1 MSAQT
6 ETRSRVQPG
15 SRLTAATC
23 GRRLT
28 AVGLAALLFAL
39 APAAVQAQ
47 IFRGCAA
54 EADAEIQRLPLGD
67 DAVTAIR
74 YERKLNPTDQGPEVL
89 GVRAWVR
96 LKSCTGWLVI
106 DMTRSCFVRQSYT
119 RGDCSVEGV
128 TRY

>member
-1 MSAQT
+1 MPAQA
-6 ETRSRVQPG
+6 EPRSTIQPAN
-15 SRLTAATC
+15 RLAIASC
-23 GRRLT
+23 GRRLAT
-28 AVGLAALLFAL
+28 LGLAALLAAI
-39 APAAVQAQ
+39 APAEARAQ
-47 IFRGCAA
+47 VYRGCAA
-54 EADAEIQRLPLGD
+54 EVEAEIQRLPLGD

>member
-1 MSAQT
+1 MPAQT
-6 ETRSRVQPG
+6 EPSSSVQPG
-15 SRLTAATC
+15 NRLTAANC
-23 GRRLT
+23 GRRL
-28 AVGLAALLFAL
+28 AALGLAALLVAL
-39 APAAVQAQ
+39 APAAARAQ
-47 IFRGCAA
+47 IYRGCAA

>member
-1 MSAQT
+1 MPAQT
-6 ETRSRVQPG
+6 EPNSKIRPAN
-15 SRLTAATC
+15 RLAAANC
-23 GRRLT
+23 GRRL
-28 AVGLAALLFAL
+28 AALGLAVLLVAA
-39 APAAVQAQ
+39 APAAAPAQ
-47 IFRGCAA
+47 VYRGCAA
-54 EADAEIQRLPLGD
+54 EAEAEIQRLPLGD